1 MGRGEIHVIVTLE
14 SWNQTTF
21 DATIFQRQTFWP
33 YNPITMR
40 IQWKKEEALYW
51 GID

>member
-1 MGRGEIHVIVTLE
+1 MPQLFNGKSSDR
-14 SWNQTTF
+14 
-21 DATIFQRQTFWP
+21 
-33 YNPITMR
+33 ITMK